1 MSQLPH
7 RIPRPLSWARPPSAP
22 SGLLQSLL
30 THPPAATFPCLLGPE
45 AAQPQGLPTSLTNMT
60 SSPWPPNLS
69 NKAHGWFPRADQGE
83 GSGEGRK
90 RLTIMPHSPHF
101 PISSITAYP
110 PSSSKP
116 TNPTHI
122 NTSKQILGEQGKPN
136 ASGNHMAALPQLAN
150 LLLSQ

>member
-1 MSQLPH
+1 MPLHTLDKGPLSRLQSGLHGFWALPH
-7 RIPRPLSWARPPSAP
+7 VVAE
-22 SGLLQSLL
+22 
-30 THPPAATFPCLLGPE
+30 GPE